1 MTVDAAAGEVET
13 GSLVDRAYGWLKR
26 SIVTNELSAGA
37 FIDDAKIALGLG
49 MSRTP
54 VRDALRLLQAQG
66 YVEVLPRKATRV
78 AFLNVQDM
86 RQIYQIITALE
97 VQAVSLLVQR
107 RPGAVELEPLHQAVV
122 AMRAAEGGELPEW
135 HEADERFH
143 RALLQLCGNARLAA
157 VAFEYR
163 DFVQRAHLVAL
174 RLRSVTKRS
183 TETHAD
189 LVALIAAGDSQGA
202 YSNHLGQRTRMEH
215 DLIGA
220 VERAGLRML

>member
-1 MTVDAAAGEVET
+1 MSVEAAGEVSS

-26 SIVTNELSAGA
+26 SIITNELPAGA

-54 VRDALRLLQAQG
+54 VRDALRLLQVQG

-78 AFLNVQDM
+78 AFLNVEDM

-97 VQAVSLLVQR
+97 VQAVSLLVDR
-107 RPGAVELEPLHQAVV
+107 RLGAGELEPLWQAV
-122 AMRAAEGGELPEW
+122 AGMRAAEGGELPEW
-135 HEADERFH
+135 HAADERFH
-143 RALLQLCGNARLAA
+143 RAVLQLCGNARLAA
-157 VAFEYR
+157 VAFEHR

-183 TETHAD
+183 TETHAN
-189 LVALIAAGDSQGA
+189 LVELIAAGDARGA
-202 YSNHLGQRTRMEH
+202 YTNHLGQRTRMEH